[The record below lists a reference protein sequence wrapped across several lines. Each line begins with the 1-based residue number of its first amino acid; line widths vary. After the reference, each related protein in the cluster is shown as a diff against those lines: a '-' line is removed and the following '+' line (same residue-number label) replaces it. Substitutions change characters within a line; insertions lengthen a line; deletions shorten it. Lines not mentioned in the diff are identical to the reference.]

1 MNNTTLVVIAKAA
14 AAAALFGMAAIT
26 IVTIPTLQEAEA
38 RGCKSS
44 LAVNASKGRCFHP

>member
-1 MNNTTLVVIAKAA
+1 MNNTALVVIAKAA
-14 AAAALFGMAAIT
+14 AVALFGMAAIT